1 MKKTIQQFGALIAC
15 GLVSSC
21 SGYYEDQQLPL
32 SDQEYE
38 DYQNLKPMGS
48 IREGVFHMQR
58 VGESNTIRKHKDIH
72 LKRPDLPPFDVAY
85 ISRNVESVLLE
96 LANAAGESIVL
107 PQGIRN
113 RTVTVVHSGA
123 NFQEMME
130 IVLAKIGYHYD
141 YVNGVWYV
149 TRFPTRTYNLEVGQ
163 SSRSGSLISSSEFS
177 PEQGENS
184 TTGITSEQLD
194 TKYNDEIWTQVEET
208 VTELIQ
214 IGNIEAANRS
224 SGSRGVNIQ
233 GEFVDESAS
242 EDDIFAE
249 LEGAK
254 KQASTSVMGTDHLQP
269 EEKAQPWYKLT
280 RSAGLI
286 TVRAA
291 PEAHRLIEEYLQE
304 VQDNSMRQIEIEV
317 RILALVKNH
326 KTDRGT
332 DIQGKFEIADALGSI
347 GFSATD
353 AVNAATADG
362 TVLQIDDG
370 NFDFIMQLLS
380 TKGTLHTITSPT
392 VLSRNNQISRIS
404 LTRQLGYAETDIEQN
419 TNSEGSVV
427 IGSRTDTPKFKN
439 SGTVM
444 SVFPYIGK
452 RKVQLRMRL
461 SVASKSGDTQI
472 QTRVGDTETITNLV
486 PELSNN
492 VVDQD
497 MVLEYG
503 RVYAVSRFIETS
515 SDATR
520 DYIPGISE
528 LPGMREI
535 MQRATTTKSDTEF
548 IVLLRVNR
556 A

>member
-1 MKKTIQQFGALIAC
+1 MRNTLKNISFVLGAAL
-15 GLVSSC
+15 LSSC
-21 SGYYEDQQLPL
+21 SSYYEDQELPL
-32 SDQEYE
+32 TEQEYNNYM
-38 DYQNLKPMGS
+38 DLKPTGS

-58 VGESNTIRKHKDIH
+58 VGNANTVLKEAPIQ

-96 LANAAGESIVL
+96 LANAAGESVVL

-113 RTVTVVHSGA
+113 RTVTIVHSGA
-123 NFQEMME
+123 NFQEMLD

-149 TRFPTRTYNLEVGQ
+149 TRFPTRTYNVEITQ
-163 SSRSGSLISSSEFS
+163 SSRSGSLIASSEFS
-177 PEQGENS
+177 PEQGENVS
-184 TTGITSEQLD
+184 KATTSEELD
-194 TKYNDEIWTQVEET
+194 TKYSDEVWDQIEAT

-214 IGNIEAANRS
+214 VGNVEPSKASA
-224 SGSRGVNIQ
+224 SGGVNLQ
-233 GEFVDESAS
+233 GQFVDPNAS
-242 EDDIFAE
+242 EDDIFDG
-249 LEGAK
+249 LEDAK
-254 KQASTSVMGTDHLQP
+254 KETTTTVTGTDHLQP
-269 EEKAQPWYKLT
+269 EEKAQPWYKIT

-291 PEAHRLIEEYLQE
+291 PEAHRLLEEYLSQ
-304 VQDNSMRQIEIEV
+304 VQASALKQIEIEV

-332 DIQGKFEIADALGSI
+332 DWSGKFEIGDALGSI
-347 GFSATD
+347 GFSATE
-353 AVNAATADG
+353 AVNAATSNG
-362 TVLQIDDG
+362 SVLQVDDSNM
-370 NFDFIMQLLS
+370 NFILQMLS

-392 VLSRNNQISRIS
+392 ILSRNNQMSRIS
-404 LTRQLGYAETDIEQN
+404 LTRQLGYAETEIEQN
-419 TNSEGSVV
+419 TTSDGSVV

-439 SGTVM
+439 SGTVL
-444 SVFPYIGK
+444 SVFPYIGQ

-461 SVASKSGDTQI
+461 SVASKSGDTAI
-472 QTRVGDTETITNLV
+472 QTRVGAEETITNLV

-492 VVDQD
+492 IVDQD

-503 RVYAVSRFIETS
+503 RIYAVSRFIETS

-528 LPGMREI
+528 IPGMREI
-535 MQRATTTKSDTEF
+535 MQRASTEKTDTEF
-548 IVLLRVNR
+548 IVLLRVSR
-556 A
+556 S